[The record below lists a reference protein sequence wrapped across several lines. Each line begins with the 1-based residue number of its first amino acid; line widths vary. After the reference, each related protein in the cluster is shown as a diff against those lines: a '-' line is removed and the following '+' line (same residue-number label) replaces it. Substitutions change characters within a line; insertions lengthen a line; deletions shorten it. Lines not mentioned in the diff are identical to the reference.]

1 MSALDRFL
9 KYVKIDTQSD
19 ETTHKTPSTE
29 KQKKLGELL
38 VKELKELGL
47 EDAEMD
53 EWGNVYAHLKGE
65 KADKI
70 GLNAHMDTA
79 LESSGKNVKPRKVE
93 NWDGSDIQLNKD
105 MTLSIEEFPAL
116 KQHIGKDLIVTDGK
130 TLLGADD
137 KAGIAIIMGV
147 LEYFSKNKKVKHHPI
162 SVCFTVDEEIGE
174 GSDHFNLKKM
184 DADYAYT
191 VDGAEINHID
201 YKNFNAQSVNIKF
214 EGVAVHPGEGKN
226 ALINAVLLMHEF
238 INQLPEKETPYDANY
253 DEGYWHINSVSG
265 DSVNC
270 ELSMILREFER
281 EKLDARDELLYKI
294 RDNLLEKYP
303 KAKITIEIT
312 EQYQNMAEFIKNDPR
327 PLFKAIQS
335 IRNVGLD
342 PESALIRG
350 GTDGASFS
358 KMGLV
363 TPNLGTGSANHH
375 GPYEYLVVQDF
386 LKEID
391 IIVDILT
398 IKEIKKKAE
407 N

>member
-19 ETTHKTPSTE
+19 ETTHVTPSTA

-38 VKELKELGL
+38 VKELLELGL

-53 EWGNVYAHLKGE
+53 EWGNVYAHLAGE

-147 LEYFSKNKKVKHHPI
+147 LEYFTKNKKVKHHPI

-174 GSDHFNLKKM
+174 GSDHFNIKKM
-184 DADYAYT
+184 NADYAYT

-253 DEGYWHINSVSG
+253 DEGYWHINSING

-281 EKLDARDELLYKI
+281 EKLDVRDGLLFKI

-303 KAKITIEIT
+303 KAKIDIQIN

-327 PLFKAIQS
+327 PLFKAIES

-398 IKEIKKKAE
+398 IKEVKKKAE
-407 N
+407 D